1 MIVGVLSGRGKDLM
15 KLQGRDVDSAYFI
28 PNMREWF
35 VESTMYPFIGGDSI
49 ETSEKTRANLIPSI
63 NLIPPFAAPGFLYT
77 HDYEAVYN
85 LADTCLENAY
95 KVFRVLEE
103 EYQNT
108 FERQLTIRRLS
119 DVIKQPRMPNGADRL
134 SVDFDLSPSS
144 YMKDYKDRLLR
155 LKKAML

>member
-1 MIVGVLSGRGKDLM
+1 M